1 MLPHRDCILNMLSL
15 SSYQTNKQTKN
26 KTNKHF
32 FKEKDQVFK
41 LQCTVQSNVMKGGVA
56 DIRDDEPYHC
66 ASITDSHHYTALNC
80 TDGRKFMSL

>member
-15 SSYQTNKQTKN
+15 SSYQTNKQI
-26 KTNKHF
+26 F

>member
-1 MLPHRDCILNMLSL
+1 MNKKVADICFLCPTTK
-15 SSYQTNKQTKN
+15 QTNKQTN
-26 KTNKHF
+26 IF

>member
-1 MLPHRDCILNMLSL
+1 MLLHRDGILNMLSL
-15 SSYQTNKQTKN
+15 SSYQTNKQTN
-26 KTNKHF
+26 KQIF

-66 ASITDSHHYTALNC
+66 ASITDSHHFTALNC